1 MPDVVERHNAPEVE
15 ACKTPKV
22 ILMPLYITISP
33 LEYIK
38 QADNIERILARGIT
52 RFLSL
57 RFMEDFDWEI
67 SEMKFSLN
75 TRARIVA
82 ESYLVHVVSRRR
94 IPVKKTERP
103 MGVPDNIVKDL
114 TMRGKEK
121 DLQENSKEDRD
132 AELEK
137 LKIAQ
142 SNQHFARHLLE
153 VDWKYCDCMAR
164 TAEWAGEQEI
174 MALSRH
180 GKKMI

>member
-33 LEYIK
+33 LEY
-38 QADNIERILARGIT
+38 ADNIERILARGIT

-103 MGVPDNIVKDL
+103 MGNHLLSFREEL
-114 TMRGKEK
+114 TRVFEITLPLK
-121 DLQENSKEDRD
+121 NSKEDRD